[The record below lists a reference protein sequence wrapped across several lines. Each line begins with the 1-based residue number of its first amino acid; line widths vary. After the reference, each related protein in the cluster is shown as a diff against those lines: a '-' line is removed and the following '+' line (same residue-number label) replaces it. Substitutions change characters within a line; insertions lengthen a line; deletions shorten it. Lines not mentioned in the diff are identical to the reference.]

1 MMESKKGATNLGY
14 ILVMVFFILIIIL
27 FGSLILSGNVALTG
41 LTTSSLERGIVI
53 PLLFVLLIIIVLIG
67 IIVIKK
73 RN

>member
-1 MMESKKGATNLGY
+1 MESKKGATNLGY